1 MAYSRSYIQLE
12 AVSEKDDS
20 PSGAKKVI
28 LWDLPYDKVSAKYR
42 SAHQE
47 TKNLFISH
55 LKYKKGIQTLTFT
68 LSRKMAELQAIWTR
82 KALPTLKNK
91 IYRKT
96 QVKKTMEIFT
106 IGYEGIDRHQFLA
119 WLNNYNINVVADV
132 RNLPLS
138 RKKGFSKTALSTL
151 HRQCYHYQG
160 MTQS

>member
-1 MAYSRSYIQLE
+1 MPLFSQ
-12 AVSEKDDS
+12 
-20 PSGAKKVI
+20 
-28 LWDLPYDKVSAKYR
+28 
-42 SAHQE
+42 
-47 TKNLFISH
+47 NLFLLY
-55 LKYKKGIQTLTFT
+55 LKNVHG
-68 LSRKMAELQAIWTR
+68 
-82 KALPTLKNK
+82 KNK

-160 MTQS
+160 MTQG